1 VVAGGTAPLGYQW
14 QKNGANIAG
23 ATSASYTT
31 PTTTTSDSGSAFAV
45 VVSNTA
51 GTVTSAAATLTV
63 NAAAVAPTITT
74 QPVNQTVTAGQ
85 TATFTVVAG
94 GTAPLSYQWQKNGAN
109 IAGAT
114 SASYTTPA
122 TTTSDSGSTFRAVV
136 TNTAGTVTSAAAT
149 LTVNAAPVAPT
160 ITTQPVNQT
169 VTAGQTATFTV
180 VAGGTAP
187 LSYQWQKNGANIAG
201 ATSASYTTPSTT
213 TSDSGSTFRAVVT
226 NTAGTVTS
234 AAATLTV
241 NAAQVA
247 PSITTQP
254 ASQSVSVGQT
264 ATFTV
269 AASGTAPLSY
279 QWRKNGTSISGA
291 TSSTY
296 TTTGTTT
303 SDNGAVFQVIV
314 SNSVGN
320 ATSNSATL
328 TVTSGTS
335 IATVTVASLVP
346 GVAVPPTFMGIS
358 VDLFDA
364 QNSASGMGTP
374 PNTNP
379 VYRKLVQN
387 LLFPGQGPFIFN
399 IEEDSPSSSAPTA
412 AQVSTFA
419 KMYAD
424 TGALFW
430 LPANMCHNSTS
441 EAQAEA
447 SAYIANMPSAAFL
460 GMVMGNEPD
469 GACSTYPSTSSAFET
484 MYTTWQTAINSVSG
498 GPGIKFIAP
507 NYGGQMPLVWGPPHP
522 DLNTFINDKSLTLA
536 SASQHWYPGVGC
548 ANTVPGDYLLTPA
561 AATNLPSI
569 IGPFAANA
577 HNKGLPMVISEMNS
591 VDCGGQAGVS
601 NTFQS
606 ALWLADASFN
616 LVNAGVD
623 GIRIFNDLGN
633 YDMFQFAQSPW
644 RVSSIR
650 PEYYGALMFQEAT
663 QDGARLLP
671 VTLSTSANLTAW
683 ATLDKNGNIRIA
695 VFNKD
700 KTAQGNVIVRV
711 AGLGNA
717 TLKTLTAPSYTST
730 NGVRYGGQ
738 TFDGSSDGTIQ
749 GTLST
754 TTVTP
759 SLGVYTFTIAPTSA
773 ALLTINP

>member
-1 VVAGGTAPLGYQW
+1 
-14 QKNGANIAG
+14 
-23 ATSASYTT
+23 
-31 PTTTTSDSGSAFAV
+31 
-45 VVSNTA
+45 
-51 GTVTSAAATLTV
+51 
-63 NAAAVAPTITT
+63 
-74 QPVNQTVTAGQ
+74 
-85 TATFTVVAG
+85 
-94 GTAPLSYQWQKNGAN
+94 
-109 IAGAT
+109 
-114 SASYTTPA
+114 
-122 TTTSDSGSTFRAVV
+122 
-136 TNTAGTVTSAAAT
+136 
-149 LTVNAAPVAPT
+149 
-160 ITTQPVNQT
+160 
-169 VTAGQTATFTV
+169 
-180 VAGGTAP
+180 
-187 LSYQWQKNGANIAG
+187 
-201 ATSASYTTPSTT
+201 
-213 TSDSGSTFRAVVT
+213 
-226 NTAGTVTS
+226 
-234 AAATLTV
+234 
-241 NAAQVA
+241 
-247 PSITTQP
+247 
-254 ASQSVSVGQT
+254 
-264 ATFTV
+264 
-269 AASGTAPLSY
+269 
-279 QWRKNGTSISGA
+279 
-291 TSSTY
+291 
-296 TTTGTTT
+296 
-303 SDNGAVFQVIV
+303 
-314 SNSVGN
+314 
-320 ATSNSATL
+320 
-328 TVTSGTS
+328 
-335 IATVTVASLVP
+335 
-346 GVAVPPTFMGIS
+346 MGIS

-364 QNSASGMGTP
+364 QNSVSGMGTP

-419 KMYAD
+419 RMYAD

-484 MYTTWQTAINSVSG
+484 MHTTWQTAINSVSG
-498 GPGIKFIAP
+498 GPGIKFLAP

-522 DLNTFINDKSLTLA
+522 DLNTFINNKSLTLA

-548 ANTVPGDYLLTPA
+548 ANTVPGDFLLTPA
-561 AATNLPSI
+561 AATNLASI
-569 IGPFAANA
+569 IGPFTANA

-623 GIRIFNDLGN
+623 GIRIFNDQGN

-683 ATLDKNGNIRIA
+683 ATLDKNGNVRIA

-759 SLGVYTFTIAPTSA
+759 SLGVYTFTIAHTSA
-773 ALLTINP
+773 VLLTINP